1 MRIITAVKK
10 ALISFCVLIIIFMQP
25 LNVAYAQTED
35 DSDDSDWENVP
46 GKEDWEGEPD
56 DYDPDTTGYTVEE
69 DPGEEAPVGFDWSQ
83 AEVSETIAVTTHVD
97 DTQIEWEIV
106 CDPNWCVV
114 PGYDP
119 DWDFT
124 LEQEYGQGLPSGQ
137 TDMCWNYNGDLCIWN
152 PNPDSEIASDYLFAL
167 AIWNQ
172 TLGMDVWCGDGK
184 DCEIIFPEIIGSYE
198 EWLAALEAGEAPP
211 PPAPPPAVYCPA
223 DTVEL
228 GEIRVTAELVAPP
241 YPVVIGQDPAKRGA
255 DIQWRIEIDPTIHT
269 WYEEIVHYDQRVC
282 YSVPEGTGSGCPG
295 PASRYDN
302 IQGADRWFEW
312 MENDSNWQSEG
323 GQPRVECVKHV
334 DVYVEQLNWVRP
346 QANLSQASR
355 EWIQHGELQD
365 RYPGADLY
373 QPDWEFSPGAGGTTT
388 GSGTFIWEWINLRTQ
403 LKDPGFWLLSLRAMT
418 TGTPVSGPRSI
429 NEGGGSF
436 NVWMHEA
443 TLSE

>member
-1 MRIITAVKK
+1 VAVKK
-10 ALISFCVLIIIFMQP
+10 THILRGTIAALYISCLVIGTVVAAFAQESDPSSWDPYDPSTWPDPSEISGEP
-25 LNVAYAQTED
+25 YYGNVELAVNNPPPGD
-35 DSDDSDWENVP
+35 PPSGFDWEN
-46 GKEDWEGEPD
+46 
-56 DYDPDTTGYTVEE
+56 
-69 DPGEEAPVGFDWSQ
+69 
-83 AEVSETIAVTTHVD
+83 AEVTS
-97 DTQIEWEIV
+97 TQPYSNNGQYEEYDVI
-106 CDPNWCVV
+106 CDANWCVI
-114 PGYDP
+114 PDYYPENDP
-119 DWDFT
+119 NAYEDEAGAYMED
-124 LEQEYGQGLPSGQ
+124 
-137 TDMCWNYNGDLCIWN
+137 DLCLNATGDICIFA
-152 PNPDSEIASDYLFAL
+152 PNSEETTAWVEAL
-167 AIWNQ
+167 MQFYANVI
-172 TLGMDVWCGDGK
+172 GDIE
-184 DCEIIFPEIIGSYE
+184 CSMSQECPIEFPIDGSYE

-295 PASRYDN
+295 PASRYDD

-346 QANLSQASR
+346 QVNLSQASR

-388 GSGTFIWEWINLRTQ
+388 GSGMFIWEWINLRTQ
-403 LKDPGFWLLSLRAMT
+403 LKDPGFWMLSLRAMT
-418 TGTPVSGPRSI
+418 TGTPMSGPRSI